1 MAITYLVNPQ
11 HITDTEAAALMR
23 CSRVTVRRLR
33 YRGDLPTTRVGG
45 KVLIPRSAVEDY
57 LLAHTTLGKAEV
69 LS

>member
-1 MAITYLVNPQ
+1 MATPHLVKPQ
-11 HITDTEAAALMR
+11 HITDAEAATHMR

-57 LLAHTTLGKAEV
+57 LLAHTTFGAAGV
-69 LS
+69 AS